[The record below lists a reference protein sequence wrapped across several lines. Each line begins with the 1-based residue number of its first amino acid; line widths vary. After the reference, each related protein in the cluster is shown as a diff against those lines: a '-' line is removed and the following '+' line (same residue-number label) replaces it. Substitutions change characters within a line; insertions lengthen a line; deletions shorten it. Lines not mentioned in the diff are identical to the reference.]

1 MEKQK
6 LLEIIVPIVAS
17 GVLSG
22 TVLNGIVT
30 HILYN
35 KKLKKEQRI
44 KFENMIGDKIVDAL
58 LYVKELTKKSSVIEI
73 YGIDEKLEQHEFSA
87 FDRNVIYPEIMNSDK
102 DLQNFLEMI
111 RKCRENYEEYLDCAI
126 VLQIV
131 YIDRY
136 ICELIKYYK
145 ELDQEEIEGI
155 LPALGTILII
165 DIQKWQKNCDKM
177 LIRRLNK
184 AKCKMEVQFGRKYN
198 FLRKRI
204 VEKQWEKSQLY
215 VLINGPQKKKDE
227 IALFLVQGLL
237 KEAIEKQENS

>member
-1 MEKQK
+1 M
-6 LLEIIVPIVAS
+6 
-17 GVLSG
+17 
-22 TVLNGIVT
+22 
-30 HILYN
+30 
-35 KKLKKEQRI
+35 QR
-44 KFENMIGDKIVDAL
+44 
-58 LYVKELTKKSSVIEI
+58 
-73 YGIDEKLEQHEFSA
+73 
-87 FDRNVIYPEIMNSDK
+87 
-102 DLQNFLEMI
+102 
-111 RKCRENYEEYLDCAI
+111 NYEEYLDCAM

-198 FLRKRI
+198 FLRK
-204 VEKQWEKSQLY
+204 E
-215 VLINGPQKKKDE
+215 
-227 IALFLVQGLL
+227 LL
-237 KEAIEKQENS
+237 KNNGRNPNYMY

>member
-1 MEKQK
+1 
-6 LLEIIVPIVAS
+6 
-17 GVLSG
+17 
-22 TVLNGIVT
+22 
-30 HILYN
+30 
-35 KKLKKEQRI
+35 
-44 KFENMIGDKIVDAL
+44 
-58 LYVKELTKKSSVIEI
+58 
-73 YGIDEKLEQHEFSA
+73 
-87 FDRNVIYPEIMNSDK
+87 MNSDK

-111 RKCRENYEEYLDCAI
+111 RKCRENYEEYLDCAM

-145 ELDQEEIEGI
+145 ELGQEEIEGI

-227 IALFLVQGLL
+227 IALILVQGLL